1 MSFPNLSL
9 KYKKEESTNT
19 SNTSTNTNTN
29 SNTINNVINLTG
41 ENKRDE
47 IIIPKDFSTPAFE
60 ILKSPKE
67 NSLEVLKSQISP
79 ENVKKFK
86 DLFIG
91 FTIEY
96 FKSEIILLNNV
107 LEISSK
113 IVMKAKDLKTLIAV
127 LLEVDESKV
136 NIETEDVIKN
146 SCCGKCS
153 KIPLF
158 KKVVDIYI
166 ENLKSFKIYYNPL
179 AVQLQNEYNISFDHV
194 VVI

>member
-29 SNTINNVINLTG
+29 SNTINNVINL
-41 ENKRDE
+41 RDE
-47 IIIPKDFSTPAFE
+47 IITSKDFSTPAVE
-60 ILKSPKE
+60 SIKSPKE
-67 NSLEVLKSQISP
+67 NSLEILKSQISG

-91 FTIEY
+91 FMIEY

-113 IVMKAKDLKTLIAV
+113 IVMKAKDLKMLIAV

-136 NIETEDVIKN
+136 NIETEDVIKS

-166 ENLKSFKIYYNPL
+166 DNLKSFKIYYNPL
-179 AVQLQNEYNISFDHV
+179 AVQLQNEYNISLDHV
-194 VVI
+194 VVL